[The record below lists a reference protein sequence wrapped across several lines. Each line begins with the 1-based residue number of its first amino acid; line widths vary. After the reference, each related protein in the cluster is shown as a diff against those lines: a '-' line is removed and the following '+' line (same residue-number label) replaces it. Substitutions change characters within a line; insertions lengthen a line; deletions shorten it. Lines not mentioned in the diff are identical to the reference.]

1 MLKLTEKQYSDIRML
16 TGKEGYQGHQ
26 GYQGKMIGRISSKIR
41 TEVEKLRPF
50 VRKFRKYEQE
60 KSRISGE
67 IRTEM
72 GNLRPSVR
80 ISRENEPRMGNFFA
94 YTAMQTASRIT

>member
-41 TEVEKLRPF
+41 TEMEKLRLS
-50 VRKFRKYEQE
+50 VRTFRKYEPEECQ
-60 KSRISGE
+60 ISGR
-67 IRTEM
+67 IRIEM
-72 GNLRPSVR
+72 GNL
-80 ISRENEPRMGNFFA
+80 
-94 YTAMQTASRIT
+94 

>member
-1 MLKLTEKQYSDIRML
+1 ML

-41 TEVEKLRPF
+41 TEVEKLRPS
-50 VRKFRKYEQE
+50 VRKFQKYDWEECQ
-60 KSRISGE
+60 ISGK

-72 GNLRPSVR
+72 GKLRPFVR
-80 ISRENEPRMGNFFA
+80 ISRETEPRTGIFFA

>member
-1 MLKLTEKQYSDIRML
+1 
-16 TGKEGYQGHQ
+16 
-26 GYQGKMIGRISSKIR
+26 MIGRISSKIR

-72 GNLRPSVR
+72 GNLKPSVRKFRKYKREECQISGKIRTEMGNLRPSVR

>member
-41 TEVEKLRPF
+41 TEVKKLRTS
-50 VRKFRKYEQE
+50 VRKFLKYNQKECQIFG
-60 KSRISGE
+60 K

-72 GNLRPSVR
+72 GNLKPSVR
-80 ISRENEPRMGNFFA
+80 KFRK
-94 YTAMQTASRIT
+94 